1 MLMLELVKVKSDKA
15 SDIPAVVHLD
25 FTSRIQTV
33 NKQENPLIYK
43 ALEAFYKKTGIPV
56 LCNTSLNDK
65 DEPIINTPEQALAFA
80 SKKKIKVAYI
90 NGYRYEV
97 QK

>member
-1 MLMLELVKVKSDKA
+1 
-15 SDIPAVVHLD
+15 
-25 FTSRIQTV
+25 
-33 NKQENPLIYK
+33 
-43 ALEAFYKKTGIPV
+43 
-56 LCNTSLNDK
+56 LNDK

-80 SKKKIKVAYI
+80 RKKKIKVAYI